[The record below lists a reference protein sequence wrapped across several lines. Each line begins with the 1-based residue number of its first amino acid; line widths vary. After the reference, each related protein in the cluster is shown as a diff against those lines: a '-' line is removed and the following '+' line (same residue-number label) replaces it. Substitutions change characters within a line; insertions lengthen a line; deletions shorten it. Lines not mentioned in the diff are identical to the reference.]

1 MKLKT
6 LDFPLGE
13 DTSVK
18 VCTNQKYSIALQVT
32 SVVK

>member
-13 DTSVK
+13 DTSVI
-18 VCTNQKYSIALQVT
+18 VCTSKMLIALQVT